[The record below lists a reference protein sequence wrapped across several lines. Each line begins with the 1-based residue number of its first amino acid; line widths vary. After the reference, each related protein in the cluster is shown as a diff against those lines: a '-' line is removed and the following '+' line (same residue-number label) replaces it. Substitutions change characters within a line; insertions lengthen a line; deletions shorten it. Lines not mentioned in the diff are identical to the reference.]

1 MNYEL
6 LRSIM
11 HGKEKLTIK
20 YLKSKGIK
28 VNSEQLK
35 RLKVIKERKDMLN
48 YLVLP
53 VGYQREESDYL
64 LDKILDVDNFNYF
77 KAMCMARIRLN
88 ASCATDSLRETE
100 GLTIGRIR
108 LAVESKLPD
117 EKFQVA
123 LYALNDSKY
132 TSATYYALSEEQLK
146 RLIRYAKKR
155 TTTLLQLKQKLHKL
169 RNYY

>member
-35 RLKVIKERKDMLN
+35 RLKVIKQRKDMLK

-53 VGYQREESDYL
+53 VGYQREESEYL

-117 EKFQVA
+117 EKFQIV

-132 TSATYYALSEEQLK
+132 TSANYYALSEEQLK
-146 RLIRYAKKR
+146 RLIRHAKKR

-169 RNYY
+169 RNY

>member
-53 VGYQREESDYL
+53 VGYQRKESDYL

-100 GLTIGRIR
+100 GLTIGRVR

-117 EKFQVA
+117 EKFQVV

-155 TTTLLQLKQKLHKL
+155 TTTLLQLKQKLRKL
-169 RNYY
+169 RNY

>member
-35 RLKVIKERKDMLN
+35 RLKVIKERKDMLK

-100 GLTIGRIR
+100 GLTIGRVR

-117 EKFQVA
+117 EKFQVV

-169 RNYY
+169 RYNY